1 LDTFAAPADWVAA
14 HAGSRRELSLV
25 RERPWGRIYRYGE
38 LWFKVNGGGTTYEP
52 ALLELVKGRPLTP
65 TVVATEPSRGWTL
78 LADAGR
84 SMREIGGSDDE
95 IVNRWLDVLPRY
107 ARLQQSFAGSAEVAL
122 RAGVPDHS
130 SQSLVAGLRRLAS
143 SSSRADE
150 LLALDLT
157 PLAETLDSSGI
168 PATVEHGDL
177 HDGNVFVDAAGRV
190 SVIDWGDAAI
200 GHPFLSLQAVLWLG
214 MGLNWE
220 RGDVRLDAVRDVYLA
235 EWGDP
240 GASPLHRRRITY
252 GLHRPRAL
260 VEPRAAGRAVR
271 GACAVGPSGH
281 ALDRGAPAA
290 RALRA
295 GPRRSSM
302 ASSRRSTSSSSL

>member
-1 LDTFAAPADWVAA
+1 MDTFATPADWVAA
-14 HAGSRRELSLV
+14 HAGSRHELSLV
-25 RERPWGRIYRYGE
+25 RERPWGRIYRYGA

-95 IVNRWLDVLPRY
+95 VVDRWLDVLPRY

-122 RAGVPDHS
+122 RTGVPDHS
-130 SQSLVAGLRRLAS
+130 SWSLVAELSRLAS
-143 SSSRADE
+143 LSARAHE

-157 PLAETLDSSGI
+157 PLALTLDGSGS

-177 HDGNVFVDAAGRV
+177 HDANVFIDATGRV

-200 GHPFLSLQAVLWLG
+200 GHPFLSLQAVRWLG
-214 MGLNWE
+214 TGLNWDPD
-220 RGDVRLDAVRDVYLA
+220 DVRLDPIRDAYLA

-240 GASPLHRRRITY
+240 RTLRPVADAAL
-252 GLHRPRAL
+252 GL
-260 VEPRAAGRAVR
+260 
-271 GACAVGPSGH
+271 ACI
-281 ALDRGAPAA
+281 A
-290 RALRA
+290 RALSWSRA
-295 GPRRSSM
+295 LRDAPSDVHAQWDHPVTRWIEELLPP
-302 ASSRRSTSSSSL
+302 AP

>member
-1 LDTFAAPADWVAA
+1 MDTFAAPADWVAA
-14 HAGSRRELSLV
+14 HAGFQHVLSLV

-65 TVVATEPSRGWTL
+65 SVVATEPSRGWTL

-95 IVNRWLDVLPRY
+95 VIDRWLDVLARY
-107 ARLQQSFAGSAEVAL
+107 ARLQQSFADSAKVAL

-130 SQSLVAGLRRLAS
+130 AQSLLTGLRRLAS

-157 PLAETLDSSGI
+157 SLAETLDGSRI
-168 PATVEHGDL
+168 PATLEHGDL
-177 HDGNVFVDAAGRV
+177 HDANVFVDAAGRV

-200 GHPFLSLQAVLWLG
+200 GHPFLSLQAVQWLG
-214 MGLNWE
+214 MGLSWE
-220 RGDVRLDAVRDVYLA
+220 PDDVRLDAIRDVYLA

-240 GASPLHRRRITY
+240 GALRPVADAAL
-252 GLHRPRAL
+252 GLANIGRAL
-260 VEPRAAGRAVR
+260 
-271 GACAVGPSGH
+271 SWS
-281 ALDRGAPAA
+281 
-290 RALRA
+290 RALRDA
-295 GPRRSSM
+295 PSEAHAQWDHPVTRWIEELLPP
-302 ASSRRSTSSSSL
+302 AL